1 MSKGEKG
8 VSSSS
13 SDTGFQDYMT
23 DTLNKGTLAI
33 MLSIG
38 HRTKLFDIIS
48 SLNNPS
54 TSEEISLKAKLNERY
69 VREWLGAMVVSRVI
83 EYDSAHKTYWLEKE
97 KMDFL
102 TRASSSYNFAASM
115 QWIP

>member
-1 MSKGEKG
+1 MGMENGMSKGEKG

-13 SDTGFQDYMT
+13 SPDTGFQDYMT

-54 TSEEISLKAKLNERY
+54 TSE
-69 VREWLGAMVVSRVI
+69 
-83 EYDSAHKTYWLEKE
+83 
-97 KMDFL
+97 
-102 TRASSSYNFAASM
+102 
-115 QWIP
+115 